1 MTSGGKKD
9 PTYIDDVFHTEVFVS
24 PNQNADYK
32 VTNNI
37 DNAGEGGFLWYK
49 QRNGTSWNLNWDTVR
64 GSNKYIYTNSSSAE
78 STSELLKSFDSD
90 GYTIKTGTTIVDPAR
105 ENVLWNFRKAP
116 GFFDIV
122 TYTGTGSALNI
133 NHNLGCVPGMIIVK
147 CTSAVKSWVVYHRQM
162 NGGVNPEQYAMF
174 LNGSGTQDQNIGY
187 WNNTAPTATQFTL
200 GDSAANE
207 NGESHVAYIF
217 AGGESTAATARSV
230 DFDGSGDYLTQPTTA
245 AFTNWWDQAF
255 TVEYW
260 VNADGFVSS
269 GNGGSGVL
277 GVCAP
282 TSNSETWSF
291 GPKSNGTVEFYY
303 WNGSIQQVTTTRALN
318 KGQWYHLAMCYDGSN
333 SIKIYINGTLEKSA
347 TVQGTPSG
355 DSNSSISIGKI
366 ANGSEFDG
374 KVSNVRITHQA
385 LYASS
390 FKPPVEPLTQTS
402 QSATSSN
409 VKLLCCNNSSTTGST
424 VTPGTITANGDPTAS
439 TDIPFDDPEGFKFGG
454 DEDQNIIKTG
464 SYKGNGNANGPEV
477 YLGWEPQ
484 WILVKCAENSESW
497 VLFDSMRGIVSG
509 GNDFFVEPN
518 DSGAENTFQNWIQLT
533 PTGIKIINPNYQVNQ
548 NNKTYIYTCIRRPDA
563 YVGKPPELGTDVFA
577 MDYGNASS
585 TSSIA
590 TYDSGFPV
598 GFSIRRQPA
607 TSQSWYASS
616 RLTGTKSVTT
626 NTSDAEVSD
635 SNLTWDR
642 NDGVGKWTGDLS
654 SYLMWMWKRYAG
666 FDVVTNTS
674 SEWVSHNLGRVP
686 EMVIIKHRTVAENW
700 FAWHK
705 DLNGG
710 GSNSIGYWM
719 YLNSN
724 SAEANWGNICPIGN
738 TLPTATHFQSDS
750 DGAVRSADCIAF
762 LFASVEGISKVG
774 SYTGN
779 ASSSGPTI
787 TLGFAPR
794 FIIIKCASV
803 GGSDWFVFDTL
814 RGLAS
819 GNDKRLSL
827 NTNNGQETGDFID
840 PSSTGFQ
847 VVTSWDQL
855 NDNNANFIY
864 YAHA

>member
-1 MTSGGKKD
+1 QNLLMTSGGKKD

-303 WNGSIQQVTTTRALN
+303 WNGSIQQVTT
-318 KGQWYHLAMCYDGSN
+318 
-333 SIKIYINGTLEKSA
+333 
-347 TVQGTPSG
+347 
-355 DSNSSISIGKI
+355 
-366 ANGSEFDG
+366 
-374 KVSNVRITHQA
+374 
-385 LYASS
+385 
-390 FKPPVEPLTQTS
+390 
-402 QSATSSN
+402 
-409 VKLLCCNNSSTTGST
+409 
-424 VTPGTITANGDPTAS
+424 
-439 TDIPFDDPEGFKFGG
+439 
-454 DEDQNIIKTG
+454 
-464 SYKGNGNANGPEV
+464 
-477 YLGWEPQ
+477 
-484 WILVKCAENSESW
+484 
-497 VLFDSMRGIVSG
+497 
-509 GNDFFVEPN
+509 
-518 DSGAENTFQNWIQLT
+518 
-533 PTGIKIINPNYQVNQ
+533 
-548 NNKTYIYTCIRRPDA
+548 
-563 YVGKPPELGTDVFA
+563 
-577 MDYGNASS
+577 
-585 TSSIA
+585 
-590 TYDSGFPV
+590 
-598 GFSIRRQPA
+598 
-607 TSQSWYASS
+607 
-616 RLTGTKSVTT
+616 
-626 NTSDAEVSD
+626 
-635 SNLTWDR
+635 
-642 NDGVGKWTGDLS
+642 
-654 SYLMWMWKRYAG
+654 
-666 FDVVTNTS
+666 
-674 SEWVSHNLGRVP
+674 
-686 EMVIIKHRTVAENW
+686 
-700 FAWHK
+700 
-705 DLNGG
+705 
-710 GSNSIGYWM
+710 
-719 YLNSN
+719 
-724 SAEANWGNICPIGN
+724 
-738 TLPTATHFQSDS
+738 
-750 DGAVRSADCIAF
+750 
-762 LFASVEGISKVG
+762 
-774 SYTGN
+774 
-779 ASSSGPTI
+779 
-787 TLGFAPR
+787 
-794 FIIIKCASV
+794 
-803 GGSDWFVFDTL
+803 
-814 RGLAS
+814 
-819 GNDKRLSL
+819 
-827 NTNNGQETGDFID
+827 
-840 PSSTGFQ
+840 
-847 VVTSWDQL
+847 
-855 NDNNANFIY
+855 
-864 YAHA
+864 